1 MIQCHILGLHP
12 SETHKFNFLKCF
24 FKFRENRIKDDRLAA
39 ILDFGQSVSAFLAN
53 TLQSTIFVQST
64 SNLDMVYMT
73 IKTQL
78 SSNFVKIEPKTVD
91 WRPFWTLTG
100 SPPSGHRSLASCY
113 DQKSINN
120 PYVLTKTM
128 IYRSIITKNIMFF
141 KKMLIIAH
149 FRSHFVFVSTK

>member
-1 MIQCHILGLHP
+1 MKLD
-12 SETHKFNFLKCF
+12 FLVNNVQSTIF
-24 FKFRENRIKDDRLAA
+24 VQSTSNLDIGQVQISWESAA